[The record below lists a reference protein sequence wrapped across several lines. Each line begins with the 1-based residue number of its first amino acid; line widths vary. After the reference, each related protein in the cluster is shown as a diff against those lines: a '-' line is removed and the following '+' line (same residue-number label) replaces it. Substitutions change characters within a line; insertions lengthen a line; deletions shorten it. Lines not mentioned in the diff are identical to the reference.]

1 MYLLSA
7 FPCFCVSVILPFMPK
22 YYTLNEANE
31 TLNLIRPL
39 LEEMMEIAA
48 KIRENQPELW
58 ELVRKSA
65 GNGGNPRLSKL
76 LVEFDHLDAM
86 YHQVQDM
93 GIEIKDLTIGLIDFT
108 ALRDGREVY
117 LCWKYGEGEIQFWHE
132 IEAGF
137 AGRQIID
144 WE

>member
-7 FPCFCVSVILPFMPK
+7 FPCFRVSVILPFMPK